1 MAEVKLF
8 YGNEPYRLMKKR
20 EALKKVENPEMN
32 LYITEVFDQGAYE
45 CAYQIPFLARER
57 VIIVDLEN
65 CSNAEMLIE
74 YLQKPVSSTNLYVFV
89 NQMDKKSALAKAF
102 PAGSVCEIRKYT
114 EKELDDR
121 IRECVRYCNK
131 SITDDAREALKERMQ
146 YFSDEVSFF
155 DVKNELSKLCAI
167 ADSVIDKKLVEKL
180 ISQHEKEN
188 VFTLMQ
194 MILSQNAAP
203 LFHEAE
209 LILGS
214 KDNNVIQVLSL
225 LLRNYRISWKAALL
239 GGKGI
244 KEIGVPPKAVTYMS
258 DAACSASMDC
268 IQETISG
275 IKMGKYKE
283 QEGFIL
289 CLSKLMEYAKI
300 SSKSY

>member
-1 MAEVKLF
+1 MAVVKLF

-20 EALKKVENPEMN
+20 EALKNVENPEMN
-32 LYITEVFDQGAYE
+32 LYITDVFDQETYE
-45 CAYQIPFLARER
+45 CAYQVPFLARER
-57 VIIVDLEN
+57 VIIADLEN
-65 CSNAEMLIE
+65 CSNAELLIE

-89 NQMDKKSALAKAF
+89 NQMDKRSALVKAF
-102 PAGSVCEIRKYT
+102 PAEDVCEIGKYS

-121 IRECVRYCNK
+121 ICECVRYCNK
-131 SITDDAREALKERMQ
+131 SITDEARETLKERMQ
-146 YFSDEVSFF
+146 YFTEEVSFF

-167 ADSVIDKKLVEKL
+167 AESVIDKGLVEKL
-180 ISQHEKEN
+180 ISQNEKEN

-194 MILSQNAAP
+194 MIMNQNAAP

-214 KDNNVIQVLSL
+214 KDSNVIQVLSL
-225 LLRNYRISWKAALL
+225 LLRNYRISWKASLI
-239 GGKGI
+239 GRESVKD
-244 KEIGVPPKAVTYMS
+244 IGVPPKAVTYM
-258 DAACSASMDC
+258 ANTVCLASMDC

-300 SSKSY
+300 SGKSY

>member
-1 MAEVKLF
+1 MAEIKLF

-20 EALKKVENPEMN
+20 EELKKVENPEMN

-45 CAYQIPFLARER
+45 CAYQVPFLARER

-65 CSNAEMLIE
+65 CSNAELLIA

-89 NQMDKKSALAKAF
+89 SQMDKKSALVKAF
-102 PAGSVCEIRKYT
+102 PAEAVCEIRKYT
-114 EKELDDR
+114 ETELDDR
-121 IRECVRYCNK
+121 IRTCVRYCNK
-131 SITDDAREALKERMQ
+131 SITDEAKEALKERMQ
-146 YFSDEVSFF
+146 YSSDEVSFF

-167 ADSVIDKKLVEKL
+167 ADSVIDKDLVEKL

-188 VFTLMQ
+188 VFVLMQ
-194 MILSQNAAP
+194 MIMNQNSAH
-203 LFHEAE
+203 LFHQAE

-214 KDNNVIQVLSL
+214 KDSNVIQVLSL

-239 GGKGI
+239 GAKGV
-244 KEIGVPPKAVTYMS
+244 KEIGVPPKAVTKMS

-268 IQETISG
+268 IQDTISG

-289 CLSKLMEYAKI
+289 CLSKLMECAKI
-300 SSKSY
+300 SGKSY